1 MYIVAGKQLQLA
13 DMAELVDA
21 PDLGSGEVIREG
33 SNPSIRTMACRRTG
47 GCCDR
52 YGAGSVMCNKVGSC
66 TKVFGWRNR

>member
-33 SNPSIRTMACRRTG
+33 SNPSIRRWPV
-47 GCCDR
+47 D
-52 YGAGSVMCNKVGSC
+52 V
-66 TKVFGWRNR
+66 